1 MISATRYPYS
11 DEQCAHLHGIVCAA
25 IRDAKIKFTPLAYA
39 VFYQAAMNGFSCALS
54 DELLTLEKGKTLEY
68 GLNTLYHKY
77 IGESCINNIALLDD
91 ITENLHQG
99 SHKIVTI
106 TEQSSAVLD
115 QQIDRLDADDVSAV
129 DLASIAGKLKKE
141 VMTLSV
147 SQYVFMD
154 TLNEAQTH
162 INELKE
168 KIASL
173 QQLVAYDQLTGL
185 HSRFAYDEFL
195 KKAIHADTT
204 ESLSLVIADIDQFSL
219 LNENFGFH
227 VGDAILR
234 YLAQKMKQ
242 TLGND
247 AFLAR
252 FSGKS
257 FVFVFLNRSPE
268 WVMQRVEKA
277 RQAII
282 YSKIL
287 LRSTKQEIGSITASF
302 GIAHASEKESEASL
316 QSRAEEATLLSKHQ
330 GRNRITQL

>member
-1 MISATRYPYS
+1 MNLISNNYKIEPS
-11 DEQCAHLHGIVCAA
+11 DC
-25 IRDAKIKFTPLAYA
+25 Y
-39 VFYQAAMNGFSCALS
+39 
-54 DELLTLEKGKTLEY
+54 
-68 GLNTLYHKY
+68 
-77 IGESCINNIALLDD
+77 ALLDD
-91 ITENLHQG
+91 ITENLHKG
-99 SHKIVTI
+99 SHKIVAI

-115 QQIDRLDADDVSAV
+115 QQIDRLDADDICAL

-147 SQYVFMD
+147 SQYVFLE
-154 TLNEAQTH
+154 TLGESQSQIT
-162 INELKE
+162 ELKQ
-168 KIASL
+168 KITDL
-173 QQLVAYDQLTGL
+173 QQLVTYDALTGL

-195 KKAIHADTT
+195 KKSISAHNTQA
-204 ESLSLVIADIDQFSL
+204 LSLVIADIDHFSA

-227 VGDAILR
+227 VGDAVLR

-257 FVFVFLNRSPE
+257 FVFLFINRSPE
-268 WVMQRVEKA
+268 QVAQAVEKA

-302 GIAHASEKESEASL
+302 GIAYANENESEASL
-316 QSRAEEATLLSKHQ
+316 QSRAEEATLLSKLQ